1 MNERHV
7 LCAIGVQSGF
17 MYVGREVFDE
27 IVASTRHGNCNPTR
41 DRIGERLISLRG
53 VIDSRRVTP
62 FNSHSIREYRAI
74 RAQEP
79 SVARNRIAKSIRA
92 RNNEINYHIRY
103 VFDFN

>member
-27 IVASTRHGNCNPTR
+27 IVASAQQLQLY
-41 DRIGERLISLRG
+41 DRVRERLISLRG
-53 VIDSRRVTP
+53 VIDSRRRVTP
-62 FNSHSIREYRAI
+62 FNSHSICEYRTI
-74 RAQEP
+74 RAQGP